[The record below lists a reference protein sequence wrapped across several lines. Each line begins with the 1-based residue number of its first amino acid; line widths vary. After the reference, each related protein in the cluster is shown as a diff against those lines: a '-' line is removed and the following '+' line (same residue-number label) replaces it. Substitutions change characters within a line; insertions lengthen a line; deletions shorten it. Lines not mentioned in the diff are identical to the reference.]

1 MFWFSHYVNTL
12 KWHHDFLFSKTIST
26 KTTRRQLNGVKC
38 PVAEFVC
45 FFFFFCCM
53 HDYTVKPLNSWHL
66 RILKN
71 VSVIKMCPLM
81 GGSLTK
87 ISIFGTKNFVKYIQ
101 DMSAI
106 WDVHYWEVLLSTVF
120 FYCLDNSSGIK
131 TYSGSEKI
139 LNL

>member
-1 MFWFSHYVNTL
+1 
-12 KWHHDFLFSKTIST
+12 
-26 KTTRRQLNGVKC
+26 
-38 PVAEFVC
+38 
-45 FFFFFCCM
+45 
-53 HDYTVKPLNSWHL
+53 
-66 RILKN
+66 
-71 VSVIKMCPLM
+71 MCPLM

-87 ISIFGTKNFVKYIQ
+87 ISIFGTKHFVKYIR